1 MSHDPVAPGDG
12 ADDLLGRWLAHH
24 DNTVVDDDA
33 SAGRPAQVPI
43 RARPSEAAAQRL
55 TRPSAATALAELRA
69 EPPVDE
75 QRGPG
80 GVTPPSTFGVRRGLP
95 GSADSGPTGAL
106 GRRIATSEVAELDR
120 PSPVGFE
127 PVILRSVRK
136 KTEPKEEPEK
146 KDRGG
151 RLSRL
156 RSRVAGPVEE
166 AAPPEES
173 PAVALRAEPVAV
185 VPPPVFK
192 APASPP
198 RKHVPIE
205 DVIALATTPSLS
217 VAAPH
222 PQPEPQP
229 EPQPAPQP
237 EVQPEVEPVLP
248 EPDTEPTPVVPE
260 PEPQPEVDPVLPGPD
275 TEPTP
280 VVPDPEPLPEPQP
293 EIQAQTVA
301 EVEVEAEA
309 VLPEPDLPAPADE
322 KVPAKRR
329 LVRARRPEPDPEPE
343 ERKRRPLVA
352 RSANPPTTGTGSG
365 TGTGSAARG
374 LLAAARTAAPAP
386 TLASQ
391 ARPAPKQVEPVP
403 MLPVEPE
410 VEAPAP
416 AAPSMQMPTV
426 YEFEPRRSAR
436 RFLSLMLIVGLVAS
450 GRLGYAAY
458 LSRDTIEIGIAGIV
472 TVATLVI
479 WAIRAG
485 ATVTR
490 LTVKSGQLEIARQ
503 GGRMVFDLASSYT
516 AIEVVGRPGSKKWKV
531 LFLRRGLAPVTVDST
546 MVDGREFMR
555 VLGFFRPE
563 VARAR

>member
-12 ADDLLGRWLAHH
+12 ANDLLGRWLAHH

-33 SAGRPAQVPI
+33 TAARPHRAPI
-43 RARPSEAAAQRL
+43 AARPSEAAAQRL
-55 TRPSAATALAELRA
+55 TRPSAAAALAELRA
-69 EPPVDE
+69 EPPVDG
-75 QRGPG
+75 QGGLG
-80 GVTPPSTFGVRRGLP
+80 GVTAPSTFGVRRGVP
-95 GSADSGPTGAL
+95 GSANSGPTGAL

-136 KTEPKEEPEK
+136 KSEPKEEPEK
-146 KDRGG
+146 KERGG

-166 AAPPEES
+166 AAPQEES

-192 APASPP
+192 AAAPSPASPP
-198 RKHVPIE
+198 RKLVPIE
-205 DVIALATTPSLS
+205 DVIALATTTSVP
-217 VAAPH
+217 VAAPEA
-222 PQPEPQP
+222 PPEPEPQHAVVSVVT
-229 EPQPAPQP
+229 ERDT
-237 EVQPEVEPVLP
+237 

-260 PEPQPEVDPVLPGPD
+260 PEPQPEVEPVLPEPD
-275 TEPTP
+275 TEPPP
-280 VVPDPEPLPEPQP
+280 VVPEPEPVPEPEVQPQVQADVQP
-293 EIQAQTVA
+293 EVQA
-301 EVEVEAEA
+301 EVEP
-309 VLPEPDLPAPADE
+309 VLPEPDLPAPADV
-322 KVPAKRR
+322 KVPGKRR
-329 LVRARRPEPDPEPE
+329 LVARARRPEPVPEPDPEAP
-343 ERKRRPLVA
+343 RRRPLVA
-352 RSANPPTTGTGSG
+352 RSATPASTSTSTSTGTG
-365 TGTGSAARG
+365 TAARG
-374 LLAAARTAAPAP
+374 LLAAARAATPAPA
-386 TLASQ
+386 LAAQ

-403 MLPVEPE
+403 MIPVEPE
-410 VEAPAP
+410 VEASVPS
-416 AAPSMQMPTV
+416 APSMQMPTV
-426 YEFEPRRSAR
+426 YEFEPRRSVR

-450 GRLGYAAY
+450 ARLGYAAY

-472 TVATLVI
+472 AVATLVI

-531 LFLRRGLAPVTVDST
+531 LFLRRGMAPVTVDST

-563 VARAR
+563 VA